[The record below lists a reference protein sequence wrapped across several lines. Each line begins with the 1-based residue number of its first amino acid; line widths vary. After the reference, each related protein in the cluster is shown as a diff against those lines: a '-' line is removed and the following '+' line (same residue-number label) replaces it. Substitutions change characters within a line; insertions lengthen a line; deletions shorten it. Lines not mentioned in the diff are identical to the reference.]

1 MEFVGEPVPAV
12 PAEVGFSEEALG
24 EAPKDRLAVGLE
36 VGEPER
42 VEVLVE
48 EGDRPTLNEEVG
60 VVVGLEVKDGVEVE
74 EGLAPVERLGV

>member
-1 MEFVGEPVPAV
+1 MPAL
-12 PAEVGFSEEALG
+12 PTEVGFSEEPLGVALG

-60 VVVGLEVKDGVEVE
+60 VVVGLEVKDDVEVE